1 MLHHSTHPALHGPPP
16 PARHHRSAGVV
27 RRVRPPPQPTGLNS
41 GHSRLDLA
49 AAAAASTESMEEPVT
64 RITTTLEALGLAPW
78 TWDVM

>member
-1 MLHHSTHPALHGPPP
+1 MLHHSPHPALHAHP
-16 PARHHRSAGVV
+16 RL
-27 RRVRPPPQPTGLNS
+27 TGLNP

-64 RITTTLEALGLAPW
+64 RITTTLEAPGLAPW